1 VIKWIKRVTAKVRG
15 KEAIEGPRREFVY
28 LDEVSVY
35 SLLASRRGAIPTE
48 LTDTDSETVRSSVGA
63 SLGANTPVGG
73 AGLRSQLE
81 GSRTRGTQVVRK
93 ANVQASFKDLVE
105 HETGKMRIHDSV
117 GTAHAPAV
125 ASLDDLKQIRDGD
138 DTPHLVPV
146 AGLARGDL
154 LELEVTLDAESIFQA
169 SLMIATMLGFFDEAP
184 EFFSMEP
191 REMAQ
196 ARGVNRVFDEL
207 LSGLV
212 PIRGESTRY
221 ERIVIDREEFLA
233 SKELLNQLTDGVDV
247 DRQPLHIVAVAE
259 AELFWRDLRRVLFS
273 DSSFFVM
280 FRLNADGLRG
290 SWNPVKVVDLLK
302 RYVPSVGAA
311 INHVGSEFLAGVTMG
326 ATSVAS
332 AQPGKER
339 ALVNQ
344 YADAVASEA
353 GTNWSEED
361 TDAVD
366 LDSLEVDLSSI
377 EQQRKVLAP
386 IVKRLED
393 RTGQQFDRARLSDL
407 REQLMSQHGYRADS
421 AEHGSRAVPEEGA
434 GAKQEHLL
442 DSEIVAIYW

>member
-1 VIKWIKRVTAKVRG
+1 MIKWFKRVAAKVRG
-15 KEAIEGPRREFVY
+15 TEANEGPRREFVY

-81 GSRTRGTQVVRK
+81 GARTRGTQVVRK

-105 HETGKMRIHDSV
+105 YETGKMQIHDSV
-117 GTAHAPAV
+117 GMDHAPAV
-125 ASLDDLKQIRDGD
+125 ASLDDLKHIRDGD

-146 AGLARGDL
+146 ARLARGDL

-184 EFFSMEP
+184 EFFSMGP

-247 DRQPLHIVAVAE
+247 DRQPLYVVAVAE

-311 INHVGSEFLAGVTMG
+311 INHVGSDFLAGVTMG
-326 ATSVAS
+326 ATGVAS

-339 ALVNQ
+339 ALINE

-353 GTNWSEED
+353 GTTWSEED

-366 LDSLEVDLSSI
+366 LDSLDVDLSSI

-393 RTGQQFDRARLSDL
+393 RTGRQLDRARLSDL
-407 REQLMSQHGYRADS
+407 REQLMFEHGYRADS
-421 AEHGSRAVPEEGA
+421 AGDGSRAVREEEA
-434 GAKQEHLL
+434 GPTREHLL